1 MVWSLTTPEPDIL
14 ECEVN
19 WALGSTA
26 ANEGSG
32 GNGIPADLFK
42 TLKNDAIKVLH
53 SICKQIWK
61 TQQWPQGW
69 KMSILIPIPKKG
81 STKNVQTI
89 GQLHSSPM
97 LVRSCLKILHVMLQH
112 YVNRE
117 LPDVQ
122 AVFRKS
128 RGTRE
133 QIVNI
138 LWIIEKARE
147 FQKKHL
153 PLFH

>member
-1 MVWSLTTPEPDIL
+1 ML
-14 ECEVN
+14 
-19 WALGSTA
+19 
-26 ANEGSG
+26 
-32 GNGIPADLFK
+32 
-42 TLKNDAIKVLH
+42 KVLH
-53 SICKQIWK
+53 A
-61 TQQWPQGW
+61 
-69 KMSILIPIPKKG
+69 
-81 STKNVQTI
+81 
-89 GQLHSSPM
+89 
-97 LVRSCLKILHVMLQH
+97 RLQH

-153 PLFH
+153 PLFIDYAKAFDYEGHNKLENP